1 MVAECEMK
9 DARRRGS
16 ALLIVLGMFSFML
29 VSAVTFS
36 IYMRASRAP
45 SSYVRRNAAARQ
57 LVKAALARAI
67 DEIDTAIGNDPFP
80 GVGYNHK
87 NIDGSE
93 DKGEDDYRRRKD
105 RYKDGERVLGDTWHG
120 RVFTPL
126 GEVSYA
132 DTVSTLTLEAIGY
145 LPASLVNE
153 ARYWSRHTRTAQ
165 WHSFN
170 YGLGQYAFTAVNVS
184 DFFDLGAL
192 AGKDNGQRRTYL
204 NRSSS
209 PHGRVSPTYLFR
221 KNFNDKMDVGKD
233 YAKDF
238 LDRLATIPN
247 PSDIPPVSL
256 MDFNLAYNNDPW
268 TITFPFFDDDSHC
281 GAGSMIGGEYAHS
294 QLFMAGGWNGD
305 TNQNNTACKAAGIIN
320 LRDPEAQPFAKYNI
334 SVERGM
340 TLRQCYDVDDSYF
353 WNNGTGVGIKMMPT
367 LSVALLC
374 DYLDVDNIPL
384 SLCMPC
390 TEAVPMLCGLKLD
403 DAPVKYSV
411 NVSDPET
418 VSAATAEAKEVVK
431 REFTLHVEVPG
442 ITVKAT
448 TAYPFKA
455 EQTKDYEVQVL
466 ARMFL
471 VADTGDVRWDGAN
484 GLRTGSASFN
494 LGKNFIWPKDSASGK
509 LADDFFRQACNKQSI
524 RRSNGA
530 ATESEAYLGSTRDVR
545 ITDWEPIDVT
555 AIAYYEKGEDGKMTL
570 LPDRWELKDNKDFK
584 LFDDKWGEVSFF
596 NAIKSGSVTFKFRPS
611 LAIWTRVSTDDGDT
625 TVDLAPA
632 IVDYDT
638 LIKAGIDNS
647 DVPQFRKS
655 TGQDQGAPLLRFF
668 ADDAD
673 AATAVMLTTEYF
685 ENNKGVER
693 TPDWKWKV
701 CVANDPRIN
710 WAPEHWWFSA
720 DGEPEDLWY
729 DNVKKFRGEH
739 YWCDS
744 DIFMAVS
751 DQGYLQ
757 SMYEWLMIP
766 QTRCIGKEG
775 STTADWG
782 EFQASPEV
790 AYNGRVRENVNAVAH
805 SELMWRTYRSEAFF
819 PPKRTNRGDAGAYS
833 IDGSNPNNWGTIE
846 DLPFVEP
853 ENGLRVNPYTDITNI
868 MLGAF
873 ANMPADWWSAG
884 TNNVASTEKDYMRAG
899 SESFKNDY
907 LFTWSYDKFS
917 TDSPLYNMVA
927 YWMCAF
933 RGVGL
938 SGDRNHEYLFGAY
951 GWKDVFDDSENIF
964 DWTTGEFVY
973 KPSDVDTDKL
983 RGLMDAGGEIGTS
996 VDRKFLYGYLKGCFA
1011 NTAQLFLVFVRAE
1024 SAAGGGGAGSGA
1036 RAVALVWRDPRAPMD
1051 SSGQYK
1057 KSDGGAETPTYG
1069 KDNGKWYL
1077 NAKSDVDDEMWRL
1090 NGRDYPPHRT
1100 RILFYHQLD

>member
-1 MVAECEMK
+1 MLAEFEMA

-29 VSAVTFS
+29 VSAIAFS

-80 GVGYNHK
+80 GLGFNHDYNGSSQNNADSHK
-87 NIDGSE
+87 NDN
-93 DKGEDDYRRRKD
+93 
-105 RYKDGERVLGDTWHG
+105 WHG
-120 RVFTPL
+120 RVFTPSN
-126 GEVSYA
+126 EVAVA
-132 DTVSTLTLEAIGY
+132 DTISTLTLEAIGY
-145 LPASLVNE
+145 LPASIVNE
-153 ARYWSRHTRTAQ
+153 VRYWSRHTRTAQ

-184 DFFDLGAL
+184 DFFDLGTL
-192 AGKDNGQRRTYL
+192 AGKDNGQRRAYL

-221 KNFNDKMDVGKD
+221 GGVEGKMDDGESGARTFLDALAAGKD
-233 YAKDF
+233 
-238 LDRLATIPN
+238 PV
-247 PSDIPPVSL
+247 DIPPVSL
-256 MDFNLAYNNDPW
+256 MDFNLAYQGNPW
-268 TITFPFFDDDSHC
+268 TIQFPFL
-281 GAGSMIGGEYAHS
+281 S
-294 QLFMAGGWNGD
+294 QNGNFGNGDRISQAEARRQVFIAGGWNGD
-305 TNQNNTACKAAGIIN
+305 TNQNNTACYNAKLIN
-320 LRDPEAQPFAKYNI
+320 LRDPRAQPFANYNI
-334 SVERGM
+334 SDERGM
-340 TLRQCYDVDDSYF
+340 TLRQCYDIDDSYF
-353 WNNGTGVGIKMMPT
+353 WNNNTGVGIKQMPT

-374 DYLDVDNIPL
+374 DYLDADSIPL
-384 SLCMPC
+384 SLCIPC

-411 NVSDPET
+411 NATDPET

-448 TAYPFKA
+448 TAYPFKT

-471 VADTGDVRWDGAN
+471 VADTGDVRWDGAK
-484 GLRTGSASFN
+484 GLRTGAASFS
-494 LGKNFIWPKDSASGK
+494 LGKNFVWPKDPAAGK
-509 LADDFFRQACNKQSI
+509 LADDFFRQACNKQTI
-524 RRSNGA
+524 RKSNGA
-530 ATESEAYLGSTRDVR
+530 VTEADAYLGSTKDVR
-545 ITDWEPIDVT
+545 ITDWEPVDVT
-555 AIAYYEKGEDGKMTL
+555 AIAYYEKGEDGKLTL

-584 LFDDKWGEVSFF
+584 LFSDTWGEVSFF
-596 NAIKSGSVTFKFRPS
+596 DAIKSGSVAFKFRPS
-611 LAIWTRVSTDDGDT
+611 IAIWARVCTDGGDT
-625 TVDLAPA
+625 TVDLVPA
-632 IVDYDT
+632 MADYDT
-638 LIKAGIDNS
+638 LIKAGTDNS
-647 DVPQFRKS
+647 DVQQFRKS
-655 TGQDQGAPLLRFF
+655 TGQDEGAPVLRFF

-673 AATAVMLTTEYF
+673 AATAITLSTQYF
-685 ENNKGVER
+685 EDNKGVER
-693 TPDWKWKV
+693 IPEWKFKV

-720 DGEPEDLWY
+720 DGDPEGIWY
-729 DNVKKFRGEH
+729 DRSRDFRNGH

-766 QTRCIGKEG
+766 QTRCIGKEA
-775 STTADWG
+775 SVTADWG

-790 AYNGRVRENVNAVAH
+790 AYNGRVRESVDNVAH
-805 SELMWRTYRSEAFF
+805 SELMWRTYRCEAFL
-819 PPKRTNRGDAGAYS
+819 PTARANRGNPGAHN
-833 IDGSNPNNWGTIE
+833 IDGSNPNNWGTID
-846 DLPFVEP
+846 DLPFAEP

-868 MLGAF
+868 MLAAF

-884 TNNVASTEKDYMRAG
+884 TNNVASTEKNYMRPG

-907 LFTWSYDKFS
+907 LFDWSCRKWQ
-917 TDSPLYNMVA
+917 PVYNMAA
-927 YWMCAF
+927 YWMRAF
-933 RGVGL
+933 RGEQL
-938 SGDRNHEYLFGAY
+938 SGDRSRERLFGAD
-951 GWKDVFDDSENIF
+951 GWKEVFDDSENIF
-964 DWTTGEFVY
+964 DWTTGEYVY
-973 KPSDVDTDKL
+973 APNGVDMGVL
-983 RGLMDAGGEIGTS
+983 EGEVRNEISTS

-1036 RAVALVWRDPRAPMD
+1036 RAVALVWRDPNPPMNA
-1051 SSGQYK
+1051 SGQYK
-1057 KSDGGAETPTYG
+1057 TASGGTEPPLYG

-1077 NAKSDVDDEMWRL
+1077 NVNSDVDDEMWRL